1 MTITVTANGL
11 SILHG
16 DSRFHEAGGNRNWW
30 HEACTGLGEP
40 SQWSFLR
47 PSLIKSLLQALS
59 IVDIALSPNHDA
71 KFAGKSLQV
80 PFLDKCRIM
89 RQVFNDSVVNELP
102 KAFQG
107 AMDSSG
113 LGAIIAQVQAMTQGV
128 DTSQLAVLAPLLISS
143 WQTAGQGT
151 GAPGF
156 DPALL
161 GLALSKEVRIARQA
175 VDRMSA
181 HPPLLVMHNA
191 SSYHAFPAALSN
203 LRQTVG
209 KVQPVAGSRYMH

>member
-1 MTITVTANGL
+1 ML
-11 SILHG
+11 
-16 DSRFHEAGGNRNWW
+16 
-30 HEACTGLGEP
+30 
-40 SQWSFLR
+40 
-47 PSLIKSLLQALS
+47 
-59 IVDIALSPNHDA
+59 
-71 KFAGKSLQV
+71 
-80 PFLDKCRIM
+80 
-89 RQVFNDSVVNELP
+89 QVFNDSVVNELP

-113 LGAIIAQVQAMTQGV
+113 LGAIIAQVQALTQGL

-143 WQTAGQGT
+143 WQAATAGQGT
-151 GAPGF
+151 GAPEF

-161 GLALSKEVRIARQA
+161 GLALSKEIGVAQQA

-209 KVQPVAGSRYMH
+209 KVQPVAGSR